1 MVFEF
6 ATANRIIFGLGAIS
20 SLPTTLT
27 DYGERALLLA
37 GFSNWQNTALPT
49 LLERAPISWQVVS
62 ISGEPT
68 VADIQNTFDQA
79 KQFKPEVLIGFGG
92 GSAIDT
98 AKAVSALLTNPGDIY
113 DYLEVIGKGKPLTH
127 DPLPVIAVPTTSGTG
142 SEVTRNA
149 VIGSPEHNVKVSLRS
164 RKMIPDCAIVD
175 PELTIGLPPE
185 PTAYTGLDA
194 MTQVLEPYVSHL
206 SNPITDLFCREG
218 IQRAGRSLQI
228 AFHNGENI
236 HAREDMSFTS
246 LCGGLALANAKLGA
260 VHGIAGPFGGM
271 FKSPHGAV
279 CGRLLPAVME
289 TNINALRQRDPDSRA
304 LGRYVEAARLLIG
317 DPAAT
322 AEDAVQWVYRIVQ
335 LMEIPGLSAYGF
347 TPQNVPDLIEKSKKA
362 SSMKGNPI
370 ELLDSELA
378 AILIKAL

>member
-113 DYLEVIGKGKPLTH
+113 DYLEVIGKGKPLKH

-164 RKMIPDCAIVD
+164 RKMIPACAIVD

-194 MTQVLEPYVSHL
+194 LTQVLEPYVSHL